1 MRSTPGELQDA
12 FRDAWPHIVRALASY
27 TGSLDDAEE
36 YAAEAVAR
44 AAAHDGDIE
53 ELAAWCITTGKRA
66 WLDEARRRTV
76 GERLAPQLALPETG
90 PDREPDTMDA
100 SDELDD
106 RLALLFVA
114 CDDELAPGLQMV
126 LALRVVCGLTVP
138 QIAHHLGIQDAAAAA
153 RLTRAKK
160 ALAAAR
166 GEFRTPD
173 PAERAAR
180 LPVVL

>member
-44 AAAHDGDIE
+44 AAAHDGDI
-53 ELAAWCITTGKRA
+53 
-66 WLDEARRRTV
+66 
-76 GERLAPQLALPETG
+76 
-90 PDREPDTMDA
+90 
-100 SDELDD
+100 DELDD

-180 LPVVL
+180 LPVV